1 MSTNPFGLLDDP
13 ILAEPA
19 DTPAIPVT
27 TAPVVATPT
36 KTYPELAPQRGK
48 RHNNSD
54 TPKTTTNKPA
64 STSEHAPNR
73 LVYSREWL
81 LTCYK
86 NYAAPSG
93 FTSSSSAF
101 HELSQLPVAL
111 LPHTHEM
118 DENDERGYGYH
129 KGRGGRQQ
137 QGHGGQMN
145 DRNNRGLDRG
155 NNERGGGRMER
166 NGPGGRNAAQGGA
179 TYQSRGQNY
188 GNDHQQSQSQHE
200 RRGGGYGAER
210 QRESARD
217 AHLAKFDDKPSGDQ
231 SWLFEGGDD
240 ALEGSLD
247 DVAGRLGITT
257 DETPSGVPGS
267 TFEAYE
273 QQSRSNHHNQGQGA
287 NVRAS
292 TDDWRAKKTFGG
304 SGLASASSASNPHAT
319 HATQAAARQHGLTTS
334 EEVAKPRA
342 ARHSI
347 QATSAAPAAVPS
359 ATNPSAAPTS
369 TSPTPAATLDALWW
383 YIDSKN
389 VVQGPFTGSKMNSWL
404 NFFTPDLSV
413 ANSPNGPWTPIAE
426 RIVKGINPFDGLS
439 ISSSPHTEFKEKF
452 AEYSRRFAQLH
463 NNTAQKAPQTA
474 PAAQQNHEASTAFA
488 APAQPSHTAHHNAQ
502 PMLSHSQQMMMQ
514 QMMQQQAQQPTHLQ
528 AANPPTPV
536 KGNALRLDDLFG
548 SAGSM
553 MDASAAAN
561 VSGAQA
567 MQSGH
572 HLPHHGGI
580 WAGSNASQTTN
591 TPSFRQIQEQEAIA
605 RAATASGQAHFS
617 SQPQGHGV
625 QPHGHQTNERQVSQP
640 HQAGH
645 AGQTQGK
652 LADTQSLFALHFG
665 SGSAPAPAHTNA
677 HATTESTSEK
687 ASVAA
692 AATSHGEKNTSSAVG
707 ASGASASASSN
718 VTSTLSALPTLS
730 EAAAA
735 PRPGAA
741 KTSLNDLF
749 DSARVGRSVP
759 PAVVVP
765 KGPGMYEIQ
774 QEEMRRAEAEKVAEA
789 QRKEEAKKAAEAQ
802 RGTWAEST
810 AKPTPVAKPATKATK
825 GASMREIQEEQE
837 RELASQRQR
846 QVEQRV
852 VAAAAA
858 PRAPT
863 FNGAWGAGGAGAT
876 GSSTKSLKQILEEEA
891 NAAAVT
897 ATASSAA
904 SNEARATAAVQQA
917 QKKTSWAA
925 TVAPSTTSLRQI
937 ASEQQQQQQPASPAA
952 KAAPAPAEDGDNF
965 WDYPAEKAAP
975 PSPAKVPVGGIPKAA
990 AKKKGQ
996 KKVLNI

>member
-27 TAPVVATPT
+27 TAPVVAAPT

-48 RHNNSD
+48 RHNNPD
-54 TPKTTTNKPA
+54 AQKTTSNKPA

-81 LTCYK
+81 LTCCK
-86 NYAAPSG
+86 NYAAPGG

-101 HELSQLPVAL
+101 HEISQLPVAL
-111 LPHTHEM
+111 LPHTHET
-118 DENDERGYGYH
+118 DESDERGYGYH

-166 NGPGGRNAAQGGA
+166 NGPGGRNAVQGGS

-188 GNDHQQSQSQHE
+188 GNDHQQQQSQHE
-200 RRGGGYGAER
+200 RRSGGYGAER

-257 DETPSGVPGS
+257 DDTPSGVPGS

-273 QQSRSNHHNQGQGA
+273 QQTRSNHHNQGQGA
-287 NVRAS
+287 NARAN

-304 SGLASASSASNPHAT
+304 SGLASASTASST
-319 HATQAAARQHGLTTS
+319 HHSHPSRQHGLTTS

-359 ATNPSAAPTS
+359 ATNPGAAPTS
-369 TSPTPAATLDALWW
+369 SSPTPAATLDALWW

-426 RIVKGINPFDGLS
+426 RIIKGVNPFDGLS

-463 NNTAQKAPQTA
+463 NNTPQKAPQAA
-474 PAAQQNHEASTAFA
+474 PASQQNHDASSAFA
-488 APAQPSHTAHHNAQ
+488 APAQPSHAAHHNAQ
-502 PMLSHSQQMMMQ
+502 PVLSHSQQMMMQ
-514 QMMQQQAQQPTHLQ
+514 QMMQQPQQSGHGQ
-528 AANPPTPV
+528 AANPATPV
-536 KGNALRLDDLFG
+536 KGSALRLDDLFG

-561 VSGAQA
+561 QSGAQV

-580 WAGSNASQTTN
+580 WAGSNASQTATA
-591 TPSFRQIQEQEAIA
+591 PSFRQIQEQEAVA
-605 RAATASGQAHFS
+605 RAAKATGQAQFSGQ
-617 SQPQGHGV
+617 PQQHAMM
-625 QPHGHQTNERQVSQP
+625 QHGHQTNERQISQP
-640 HQAGH
+640 HQGGH

-665 SGSAPAPAHTNA
+665 SGSAPAPANA
-677 HATTESTSEK
+677 NVHATTEVASEK
-687 ASVAA
+687 ARAA
-692 AATSHGEKNTSSAVG
+692 AAPPTHGEKTASSAVG
-707 ASGASASASSN
+707 ASGASAAASSN
-718 VTSTLSALPTLS
+718 ATNAMSALPTLS

-735 PRPGAA
+735 SRPGAA

-774 QEEMRRAEAEKVAEA
+774 QEEMRRAEAEKVVEA
-789 QRKEEAKKAAEAQ
+789 QRKEEAKKSAEAQ

-810 AKPTPVAKPATKATK
+810 AKVTPAAKPASKSMK

-846 QVEQRV
+846 QTEQRV

-863 FNGAWGAGGAGAT
+863 FNGAWGAGGTGAS
-876 GSSTKSLKQILEEEA
+876 GSGTKSLKQILEEEA

-904 SNEARATAAVQQA
+904 TNEARAAAAVQQA

-925 TVAPSTTSLRQI
+925 TVSPSTTTSLRQI
-937 ASEQQQQQQPASPAA
+937 ASEQQQQQQQQPASPAA
-952 KAAPAPAEDGDNF
+952 KAAPAPADDGDNF

-975 PSPAKVPVGGIPKAA
+975 SPAKVPVGGIAKAA